1 MTDIWIYKERPPAV
15 SPEDT
20 DEARRCHIVSGAI
33 GFAIE
38 CGCACLTCGAV
49 QRDMEQI
56 SAVAVQREPSGYRVG
71 FLCDA
76 CCTPETDVEALA
88 RLGFADDGRTLN

>member
-1 MTDIWIYKERPPAV
+1 MTDIWIYRERPPAA

-20 DEARRCHIVSGAI
+20 DEDRRLYIVSETI
-33 GFAIE
+33 GLVVE
-38 CGCACLTCGAV
+38 CGCVCLTCGAV